1 MVVYGIFDILC
12 VVRFF
17 PIREG
22 VQETDQFKFL
32 TVTQTPYSEDEK
44 GELR

>member
-17 PIREG
+17 PIRGRVEEADKIRLLP
-22 VQETDQFKFL
+22 VRKPL
-32 TVTQTPYSEDEK
+32 TAKMRKEN
-44 GELR
+44 

>member
-22 VQETDQFKFL
+22 VEETDEFKFL
-32 TVTQTPYSEDEK
+32 TDTEPFTAKMRKEN
-44 GELR
+44 